1 LGISKNSNFIDNFD
15 KINFVTVHGFF
26 KNHII
31 FLGGHWRQRGLRGH
45 WGHTN
50 LKTMI
55 NDSKEKNSF

>member
-1 LGISKNSNFIDNFD
+1 LGISKNYF
-15 KINFVTVHGFF
+15 KPQRPQRKFVTVHGIF

-31 FLGGHWRQRGLRGH
+31 FLGGHWRQRGH

-55 NDSKEKNSF
+55 NDSKENNSF